1 MAKQNILNYLES
13 ETASFDEKPFSLLDS
28 FVLAIASY
36 FLFENA
42 KTPRSVV
49 LNEELPLLFESES
62 KRASYTDDAFDK
74 QTLFPSNQGIYNFAE
89 PVLVRAALASIEPK
103 NLSNLFWFDAYAQPF
118 LKALS
123 RSSRFSALG
132 VSDVAVD
139 LNPNSFTQFA
149 AMCFHVPDGSFYLS
163 FRGTDSTI
171 TGWEEDFALSVLN
184 PVPSQEYARLYTQAM
199 MSKWLH
205 AEGLL
210 QKKPRHARIPALRLG
225 GHSKGGN
232 LAIYAATKC
241 TLPLQ
246 SLITAVYSFDGP
258 GVSPWQ
264 FKEEEIEQ
272 IKHRIIKVI
281 PAHSIV
287 GRIFD
292 DLVMPFVVKSS
303 ELALMQHMP
312 FSWEIERISD
322 EVTSKANN
330 KPNKTITGKTESA
343 NARKESDKHNNEAA
357 LKNITRSSDTNNKSS
372 RYSFVYEGKNTLLS
386 DSADLGLSRWI
397 ASLTTEDRI
406 EFCSVLFGV
415 VEYVSESN
423 NIETLPADLLKRAPQ
438 VVMHLAS
445 LDGKTQ
451 EFAFS
456 VITSLLGDLAESF
469 KEVRR
474 KQTKTSH

>member
-74 QTLFPSNQGIYNFAE
+74 QTLFPLDQGLYNFAE

-103 NLSNLFWFDAYAQPF
+103 NLSNLFWFDTYAQPF

-199 MSKWLH
+199 M
-205 AEGLL
+205 
-210 QKKPRHARIPALRLG
+210 
-225 GHSKGGN
+225 
-232 LAIYAATKC
+232 
-241 TLPLQ
+241 
-246 SLITAVYSFDGP
+246 
-258 GVSPWQ
+258 
-264 FKEEEIEQ
+264 
-272 IKHRIIKVI
+272 
-281 PAHSIV
+281 
-287 GRIFD
+287 
-292 DLVMPFVVKSS
+292 
-303 ELALMQHMP
+303 
-312 FSWEIERISD
+312 
-322 EVTSKANN
+322 N
-330 KPNKTITGKTESA
+330 K
-343 NARKESDKHNNEAA
+343 
-357 LKNITRSSDTNNKSS
+357 
-372 RYSFVYEGKNTLLS
+372 
-386 DSADLGLSRWI
+386 
-397 ASLTTEDRI
+397 
-406 EFCSVLFGV
+406 
-415 VEYVSESN
+415 
-423 NIETLPADLLKRAPQ
+423 
-438 VVMHLAS
+438 
-445 LDGKTQ
+445 
-451 EFAFS
+451 
-456 VITSLLGDLAESF
+456 
-469 KEVRR
+469 
-474 KQTKTSH
+474 